1 MIRAAISAAIPFTW
15 WFCIKWHFSCLL
27 IWKLC
32 SNIIWNG
39 FVTPRSNKSAKM
51 TYQSSKGMPKSPSGS
66 QKVIFFCADKH
77 YIENHQKLV
86 SDDGNHIQIKP
97 RHYNSGKLTY
107 QLMAALLAA
116 HVIQNMRLWC
126 QKHDKFAVYHFF
138 GSYRCRHSCRHYFHA
153 TFW

>member
-32 SNIIWNG
+32 CNLIWNG

-66 QKVIFFCADKH
+66 QKVTFSRADIH
-77 YIENHQKLV
+77 YIENHQKLA
-86 SDDGNHIQIKP
+86 SDDGNYIHIKP
-97 RHYNSGKLTY
+97 RHNNFLKLTY

-116 HVIQNMRLWC
+116 HGIQNMHLYW
-126 QKHDKFAVYHFF
+126 QKTITFALYHFS